1 MLFSILFSSFLLLLV
16 VRFLETISRWTKS
29 WTNERWK
36 LSNLGV
42 LRLFKTQEED
52 EWLGQI
58 LAAIE
63 VSFLR
68 ICANEIQWQHVNAK
82 QTEGTSAKVKSELFS
97 CPGIH
102 CCTFTNF
109 NKLRWNV
116 RSLRYDVGFSMH
128 TSGLQS
134 IASRWIGRHINPGN
148 IRFRSTDQVSQ
159 PARSFA
165 RKHCEFFFASS
176 RFEALIFGCGEDM
189 SLPEQ
194 LELTRHL
201 ATQLGSSFALPRGAK
216 CSESQTYC
224 ESRLPFN
231 SLQIVP
237 RFLYVFFVDARNVDR
252 QIPCFAHEKQLEAH
266 GLECRQGLCQ
276 PRLMS
281 HNDCVEETVN
291 ECRWLGKKD
300 KLPTKSDR
308 KILKTLSSLPKTEF
322 ANALD
327 FVSFCF
333 EFINSPREWGCE

>member
-1 MLFSILFSSFLLLLV
+1 MIHMMHIIGCSFLFFSHLLLLLV
-16 VRFLETISRWTKS
+16 VRFLWTISRCVEKILNKWATSCQQRMEAVKAWCSKAFQDTRRGWVTWSDFGNTSVIFDKS
-29 WTNERWK
+29 
-36 LSNLGV
+36 
-42 LRLFKTQEED
+42 
-52 EWLGQI
+52 
-58 LAAIE
+58 
-63 VSFLR
+63 
-68 ICANEIQWQHVNAK
+68 ANEIQWQHVNAK

-148 IRFRSTDQVSQ
+148 IRFRSTDLSVTT
-159 PARSFA
+159 RSFA
-165 RKHCEFFFASS
+165 RKHCEFFFFASS

-224 ESRLPFN
+224 ESRLPT
-231 SLQIVP
+231 P
-237 RFLYVFFVDARNVDR
+237 CKLYLGFCMYFFW
-252 QIPCFAHEKQLEAH
+252 
-266 GLECRQGLCQ
+266 CQ
-276 PRLMS
+276 K
-281 HNDCVEETVN
+281 C
-291 ECRWLGKKD
+291 W
-300 KLPTKSDR
+300 
-308 KILKTLSSLPKTEF
+308 
-322 ANALD
+322 
-327 FVSFCF
+327 
-333 EFINSPREWGCE
+333 

>member
-1 MLFSILFSSFLLLLV
+1 MEAVKPWCSKAFQDTRRGWVTWSDFGNTSVIFD
-16 VRFLETISRWTKS
+16 KS
-29 WTNERWK
+29 
-36 LSNLGV
+36 
-42 LRLFKTQEED
+42 
-52 EWLGQI
+52 
-58 LAAIE
+58 
-63 VSFLR
+63 
-68 ICANEIQWQHVNAK
+68 ANEIQWQHVNAK

-159 PARSFA
+159 PGLLHGSIVS
-165 RKHCEFFFASS
+165 FFFASS

-216 CSESQTYC
+216 CSETQTYC

-237 RFLYVFFVDARNVDR
+237 RFLYVFF
-252 QIPCFAHEKQLEAH
+252 
-266 GLECRQGLCQ
+266 
-276 PRLMS
+276 LMP
-281 HNDCVEETVN
+281 E
-291 ECRWLGKKD
+291 R
-300 KLPTKSDR
+300 
-308 KILKTLSSLPKTEF
+308 
-322 ANALD
+322 
-327 FVSFCF
+327 
-333 EFINSPREWGCE
+333 